1 MGNKK
6 KGAGG
11 RAVSAGRRSGAP
23 ARPQPPGGR
32 PGGLARTIW
41 GRELL
46 LVLGSMILIA
56 LAIGVGVYVGRGGD
70 AASAAGPAVG
80 EDLHSLVVD
89 PTDPARVL
97 VGGHQSAAES
107 RDGGAHWDR
116 IGGLD
121 GADPMGWLVDPR
133 DPRRMVV
140 GGHPGL
146 RRTADGGASWTDATG
161 SLPASDVHAL
171 GMDPGHPDVLYAYLA
186 GRGIYRS
193 GDRGAHWGL
202 VSATQ
207 TPIGPILVDPR
218 SSSTLYVADT
228 QGTFRR
234 STDGG
239 RTWLGLGTIPGG
251 MATWLA
257 QDQQRPGT
265 LYAATGGIRR
275 STDGGHTWLALA
287 GAPAGATAVAVAPS
301 DGRTLYA
308 AGLQGTSAWV
318 SRSRDGGA
326 RWQAMAGSA
335 SANGNGN
342 GGGGMPGMP
351 GM

>member
-6 KGAGG
+6 KA
-11 RAVSAGRRSGAP
+11 AGRRRGTP
-23 ARPQPPGGR
+23 TRPQPPADR
-32 PGGLARTIW
+32 RAGLARTVW
-41 GRELL
+41 GREAL
-46 LVLGSMILIA
+46 LVMGSVVLIMI
-56 LAIGVGVYVGRGGD
+56 AIGVGLSVGRGGD

-89 PTDPARVL
+89 PRDPARVL

-107 RDGGAHWDR
+107 GDGGAHWDR

-121 GADPMGWLVDPR
+121 GADPMGWLLDPR

-207 TPIGPILVDPR
+207 TPVGPILVDPR
-218 SSSTLYVADT
+218 SSSILYVADT